1 MISLVRHDEP
11 PNGRRSRKGSAA
23 IRVHS
28 IGFPQWATE
37 KAVRAWLAEHELPRM
52 VKKLDRGRSPTAKYA
67 WARLENLNP
76 TDSYRT
82 THWYTSA
89 WGKVAVR
96 YSIPRSRR
104 QLRQA
109 A

>member
-1 MISLVRHDEP
+1 MSISLVRSQ
-11 PNGRRSRKGSAA
+11 GSRKGSAA

-37 KAVRAWLAEHELPRM
+37 TVVRAWLAEHDLPRM
-52 VKKLDRGRSPTAKYA
+52 GKKLDRGRSPAAKYA
-67 WARLENLNP
+67 WARLETLNP
-76 TDSYRT
+76 SDSYRT

-89 WGKVAVR
+89 WGSRQSVTSV
-96 YSIPRSRR
+96 PRSRR